1 MPLPIYPWHLCDSLK
16 GVSSRSI
23 SYHDDIDDI
32 RDHHDDMYQLH
43 VLAYDDGDDDDEI
56 RDGGADAVFHN
67 RWLLQGWLRQEL
79 DLACL
84 YRGCGDNDVGVPLLV
99 PGGGQQRQPRREHI

>member
-1 MPLPIYPWHLCDSLK
+1 MCDSLK
-16 GVSSRSI
+16 SVSSRSNL
-23 SYHDDIDDI
+23 YRDDIGDTHDR
-32 RDHHDDMYQLH
+32 RDSMSPLY

-67 RWLLQGWLRQEL
+67 RWLLREWLRQEL

-84 YRGCGDNDVGVPLLV
+84 YRGCGGGRVDVPLLV
-99 PGGGQQRQPRREHI
+99 PGGGQQRQPRLEHI